1 MVSYKGLPLSIVHV
15 TTREPPLTRL
25 VFVHDRVPDGLRISR
40 VPLFLKYLHTRL
52 DTCLCW
58 YRVAAAWS
66 CSTVIAAG
74 AKLVTY
80 QA

>member
-25 VFVHDRVPDGLRISR
+25 VFVHDRVPDGLGISR
-40 VPLFLKYLHTRL
+40 VPLFLQVFAYSLGHMLALVQSRCSAVLLHRH
-52 DTCLCW
+52 
-58 YRVAAAWS
+58 S
-66 CSTVIAAG
+66 G